1 MTNIL
6 CALSYVQVFYT
17 FFIVSFQP
25 LNFWQTFDFV
35 CCVCVGGGR
44 CFWHFVGM
52 ETHENKLQYLLVGA
66 KQAPLSSLPVCW
78 HMTSVNGSIREVW
91 VGELGLVLEEGE
103 IKSNKKG
110 IYIVK
115 HQLKTEH

>member
-1 MTNIL
+1 M
-6 CALSYVQVFYT
+6 
-17 FFIVSFQP
+17 
-25 LNFWQTFDFV
+25 
-35 CCVCVGGGR
+35 
-44 CFWHFVGM
+44 
-52 ETHENKLQYLLVGA
+52 
-66 KQAPLSSLPVCW
+66 CW

-115 HQLKTEH
+115 HRLKTEH